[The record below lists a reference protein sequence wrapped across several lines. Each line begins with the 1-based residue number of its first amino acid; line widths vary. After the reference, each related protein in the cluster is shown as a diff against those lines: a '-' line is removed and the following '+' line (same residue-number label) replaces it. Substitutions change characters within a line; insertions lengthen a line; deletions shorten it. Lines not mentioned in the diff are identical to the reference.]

1 MLETK
6 FVAQDNKFPIH
17 FEEIFRYDNIN
28 NSPKDVLE
36 ILNQIKSKINE
47 NINLLSNNI
56 YDKNYKLY
64 YSDYINKLDTFIKEL
79 KEYSNFENKKNHKC
93 YDIKYYEN
101 ITLELKNLERQFN
114 FYNIETFKKNIES
127 YNNNLNNNVIFEE
140 KELENKINENITK
153 NEQQLQNYEK
163 VKETIQKEYNILNS
177 ERYSKYLKDQEQIDI
192 LSKYLLPLN
201 KKSKQLLPLNLK
213 PEQINTYINKKR
225 IITINYLKY
234 KNI

>member
-153 NEQQLQNYEK
+153 NELKTGSQSLSFLKTE
-163 VKETIQKEYNILNS
+163 E
-177 ERYSKYLKDQEQIDI
+177 EREALLFFPPSSWQRKSARLSAQMITEQII
-192 LSKYLLPLN
+192 K
-201 KKSKQLLPLNLK
+201 
-213 PEQINTYINKKR
+213 
-225 IITINYLKY
+225 
-234 KNI
+234 